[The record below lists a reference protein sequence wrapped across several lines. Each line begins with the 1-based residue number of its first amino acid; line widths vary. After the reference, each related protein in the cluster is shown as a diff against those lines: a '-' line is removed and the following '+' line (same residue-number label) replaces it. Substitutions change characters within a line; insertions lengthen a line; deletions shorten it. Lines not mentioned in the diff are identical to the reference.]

1 MAEVRAG
8 SQAEADLMAE
18 ATKAEANLMTEAT
31 KAEVDWMNPKI
42 DDPREGR
49 SLRTARKRWM
59 LWPLDSELEAKGGW
73 AEPPC
78 RRKVDR
84 KEELLM
90 TLRGMVRLTILLEV
104 FGRRLK
110 LV

>member
-1 MAEVRAG
+1 
-8 SQAEADLMAE
+8 MAE
-18 ATKAEANLMTEAT
+18 ATKAEADLMTEAM

-42 DDPREGR
+42 DDPTEGR
-49 SLRTARKRWM
+49 SLRTARKRWV
-59 LWPLDSELEAKGGW
+59 LRPLASVLEAKRDW

-78 RRKVDR
+78 RQKVDR

-90 TLRGMVRLTILLEV
+90 TLLGMVRLTILLEV